1 MPKRYNTMDNIYIVR
16 SHFEN
21 YESTSWKIIG
31 LFIDKKLAEE
41 IAKKWKDFYEE
52 KMYNIFNEPKDW
64 KPRVEDLQYGSEWQD
79 SVEYSQRIVRYAEIM
94 DFREIVIEE
103 FELDKDK
110 SLEDPYVNEHL
121 LSLMT
126 QWDRN
131 HKLEKIIK

>member
-1 MPKRYNTMDNIYIVR
+1 MTKRPNTMDNIYIVR

-64 KPRVEDLQYGSEWQD
+64 KPTSDDLEYGGEWQD

-94 DFREIVIEE
+94 DFREIVIED
-103 FELDKDK
+103 FELDKDRY
-110 SLEDPYVNEHL
+110 LEDPYLNEDL

>member
-1 MPKRYNTMDNIYIVR
+1 MDSIYIVR

-21 YESTSWKIIG
+21 YDSTSWKIIG
-31 LFIDKKLAEE
+31 LFTDKKIAEE
-41 IAKKWKDFYEE
+41 IAKKWEDFYEE

-64 KPRVEDLQYGSEWQD
+64 KPTSEDLQYGGEWYESE
-79 SVEYSQRIVRYAEIM
+79 EYSQRTARYSEVM

-103 FELDKDK
+103 FELNKDR
-110 SLEDPYVNEHL
+110 SLEDPSVNEYL

>member
-1 MPKRYNTMDNIYIVR
+1 MDSIYIVR

-21 YESTSWKIIG
+21 YDSTSWKIIG
-31 LFIDKKLAEE
+31 LFTDKKIAEE
-41 IAKKWKDFYEE
+41 IAKKWEDFYEE

-64 KPRVEDLQYGSEWQD
+64 KPTSEDLQYGGEWYESE
-79 SVEYSQRIVRYAEIM
+79 EYSQRTARYSEVM

-103 FELDKDK
+103 FELNKDR
-110 SLEDPYVNEHL
+110 SLEDTSVNEYL

-126 QWDRN
+126 QWNRN